1 MDHKTSRK
9 MRMPVTIVAIIV
21 VAFIAGTI
29 TPWWSVAV
37 AAFLVALISG
47 HRPGRGFLA
56 GFIAIGLYW
65 LVLALY
71 RDASNEHILAARMAV
86 LFHLP
91 GPYAFAV
98 VTAVIGALVGGLSA
112 WAGSLLSTRRR

>member
-1 MDHKTSRK
+1 
-9 MRMPVTIVAIIV
+9 MRFPITILAIIIV
-21 VAFIAGTI
+21 SLIAGTV

-37 AAFLVALISG
+37 VAFLVALIAG

-56 GFIAIGLYW
+56 GFLAIGLYW
-65 LVLALY
+65 LAIALW
-71 RDASNEHILAARMAV
+71 RDAANEHILAGRMAV

-91 GPYAFAV
+91 GPYTFAA
-98 VTAVIGALVGGLSA
+98 VTAIIGALVGGLSA